1 MCKNRIRHVY
11 WAAFSLFAVCSDSC
25 GRTGTVSVLH
35 LMRWGGIHWKLI
47 FKAQLKH
54 HGFVREMM
62 MMMMVMMMTMLIMM
76 MAMETVVMVLLLLL
90 LRMRYTQMTAMTTM
104 IMGTTTTMKTMKKTT
119 TTMIMTMIMTVTI
132 MMTMATKQW
141 VRYFADGTLGGIDL
155 SVLQVVAV
163 CQVLH
168 LTQASAEPVSV

>member
-1 MCKNRIRHVY
+1 MFIGLHSVCLQSAVIRVAGLVLYH
-11 WAAFSLFAVCSDSC
+11 
-25 GRTGTVSVLH
+25 SVLH
-35 LMRWGGIHWKLI
+35 LVRWGGIQWKLI

-54 HGFVREMM
+54 HGFVKEMM
-62 MMMMVMMMTMLIMM
+62 MMIVMMMTMLIMM
-76 MAMETVVMVLLLLL
+76 VAMETMVVVLLLLL
-90 LRMRYTQMTAMTTM
+90 MRHTQMTALTTM
-104 IMGTTTTMKTMKKTT
+104 IMGTTTKKTT
-119 TTMIMTMIMTVTI
+119 TTMIMTMITTVTI

-141 VRYFADGTLGGIDL
+141 VRYFANGTLGGIDL

>member
-35 LMRWGGIHWKLI
+35 LMRSGGIHWKLI
-47 FKAQLKH
+47 FKTQLKH
-54 HGFVREMM
+54 HGFVREM

-76 MAMETVVMVLLLLL
+76 MAMETVEMVLLLLL

-104 IMGTTTTMKTMKKTT
+104 IMGTTTTMKTMKKKT

-132 MMTMATKQW
+132 MTMATKQW
-141 VRYFADGTLGGIDL
+141 VRYFTDGTLGGIDL